1 MNNGELEREIPGD
14 DLCSCEPALCRKEF
28 LALVLKRATLAGVVL
43 ATPKVVDKFLIPP
56 AKAMMVTTST
66 QFGTES

>member
-1 MNNGELEREIPGD
+1 MNNGELERDIPQD
-14 DLCSCEPALCRKEF
+14 YLHSCEPTLRRKEF

-43 ATPKVVDKFLIPP
+43 AAPRVVDKFLVPP

-66 QFGTES
+66 RVGTES